1 MNEVFI
7 LKTSHDPRYRL
18 IARRVVYYRNQQG
31 LSQDA
36 LAEKVKISKSY
47 LSKIEAPN
55 SNKAYSLDVLFAIA
69 DGLGIDVSD
78 LFQPIPENE

>member
-1 MNEVFI
+1 M
-7 LKTSHDPRYRL
+7 KTSYDPRYRL
-18 IARRVVYYRNQQG
+18 IAKRITYYRNQKG

-69 DGLGIDVSD
+69 DGLGIDVAA
-78 LFQPIPENE
+78 LFQPIPVDE